1 MFVCVLSALVI
12 ADSQGAPLL
21 VGIALMT
28 CSGLTLAPILGLS
41 LIEIDENYGLKMFSL
56 ILFSSYACFCIGVFS
71 GIDFNFLTLFIG
83 IALVIL
89 VFYNLTA
96 LVVTGMFAG
105 PTGVFSRTTK
115 KIMSL
120 FGMATFLA
128 LMVYQSNLI
137 TKLAKQGEINDWR
150 SAFEFA
156 LELYLAF
163 INLVWQLLQNLG
175 A

>member
-1 MFVCVLSALVI
+1 MPIDNEEGSENYKKISELYGGCFFLFVSVLSALVI
-12 ADSQGAPLL
+12 ADSQGAPLF

-71 GIDFNFLTLFIG
+71 GIDFDFLTLFLG
-83 IALVIL
+83 IALLIL

-115 KIMSL
+115 NHVLVWHGYL
-120 FGMATFLA
+120 FGTYGLSI
-128 LMVYQSNLI
+128 QSDNQI
-137 TKLAKQGEINDWR
+137 SQAR
-150 SAFEFA
+150 
-156 LELYLAF
+156 
-163 INLVWQLLQNLG
+163 
-175 A
+175 